1 MRRQV
6 EEIGDDFDPD
16 GALADAIEAA
26 GNVILPFSF
35 IFRADD
41 DPLRSRARA
50 ASRAVGSWAYQGT
63 RLAESEEP
71 RLPLRADD
79 LFPPVN
85 RIAKRALSGG
95 HVNVGRESDG
105 TTRYEYP
112 VLAYQGKYYPSLS
125 VQAARAF
132 LGIAPGEVV
141 VTLNKGLQLGPLW
154 LPTDDR
160 MRMVVNFYGV
170 GGTIPIHSFT
180 DVVNGKKA
188 PSHFADKIV
197 LIGANATGIKDEF
210 ITPFSPN
217 LSGTE
222 RLGIVI
228 DNILQQRFIARQSY
242 YWFIDAAIA
251 ITGGLI
257 LGVAASRLSAFAFS
271 FFTLALGVALI
282 VGNQL
287 AFAVYNLWLNVTLPA
302 AALLIAY
309 SSLSIY
315 RYFVQER
322 SAREIRSA
330 FSHYIHPDMVR
341 VLAADPER
349 LVLGGEMRTMTLL
362 FADIRGFTTIAEHF
376 KSDPQ
381 GVTRLINRFLTPMT
395 DIIMDRRGTI
405 DKYMGDCI
413 MAFWNAPLDDA
424 EDAAHACDAA
434 LAMIRD
440 LAVLNDALKREAEAE
455 GRPFH
460 VIEIGVG
467 LNTGECC
474 VGNLGSEQR
483 FDYSVLGDAV
493 NLASRLQGQCKAYGV
508 DIVIGEETRSA
519 APDFATVELD
529 RIAVSGKTEAVRAY
543 ALVGDESYKADPRFQ
558 DFLAVHNAMLA
569 AYRSRDWA
577 RARNLIRECL
587 RLNPDLRA
595 LYALYG
601 ARIAQFEEAPPP
613 ESWDG
618 VFVAVAR

>member
-1 MRRQV
+1 MRADGLAEEDQRAENRRRVGAADDHRLPHPDRDRAAAHPRGEALDLRFRLRGALAPGGDIAIVQINDQSIAQEGRWPWSRLKFAEAVRWLDEAGARVVVFDLLFGEPQESVAVASLKKMRKAMARLGEAEPENRDTALAALRRQV

-35 IFRADD
+35 IFRVDD

-217 LSGTE
+217 LSCTE

-242 YWFIDAAIA
+242 YPAFPRQ
-251 ITGGLI
+251 LI
-257 LGVAASRLSAFAFS
+257 YLMPF
-271 FFTLALGVALI
+271 
-282 VGNQL
+282 
-287 AFAVYNLWLNVTLPA
+287 
-302 AALLIAY
+302 
-309 SSLSIY
+309 
-315 RYFVQER
+315 
-322 SAREIRSA
+322 
-330 FSHYIHPDMVR
+330 
-341 VLAADPER
+341 
-349 LVLGGEMRTMTLL
+349 
-362 FADIRGFTTIAEHF
+362 
-376 KSDPQ
+376 
-381 GVTRLINRFLTPMT
+381 
-395 DIIMDRRGTI
+395 
-405 DKYMGDCI
+405 
-413 MAFWNAPLDDA
+413 PLDSV
-424 EDAAHACDAA
+424 
-434 LAMIRD
+434 IR
-440 LAVLNDALKREAEAE
+440 
-455 GRPFH
+455 
-460 VIEIGVG
+460 IIG
-467 LNTGECC
+467 
-474 VGNLGSEQR
+474 LG
-483 FDYSVLGDAV
+483 
-493 NLASRLQGQCKAYGV
+493 
-508 DIVIGEETRSA
+508 
-519 APDFATVELD
+519 
-529 RIAVSGKTEAVRAY
+529 
-543 ALVGDESYKADPRFQ
+543 
-558 DFLAVHNAMLA
+558 
-569 AYRSRDWA
+569 
-577 RARNLIRECL
+577 
-587 RLNPDLRA
+587 
-595 LYALYG
+595 
-601 ARIAQFEEAPPP
+601 
-613 ESWDG
+613 
-618 VFVAVAR
+618 